1 MSICISNCM
10 EVFVIPCEGLNDNGA
25 AYQRGGN
32 VNCDKL
38 YLVMDRL
45 PNLAH
50 LMLYNL
56 NNFSVF

>member
-1 MSICISNCM
+1 MLFHLDNIYAYIYIYIFMNICISNCM

-38 YLVMDRL
+38 
-45 PNLAH
+45 
-50 LMLYNL
+50 
-56 NNFSVF
+56 